1 MISNNVEASEKPL
14 NAANSADFRRIYN
27 ETMILLFKV
36 SWRIVNDEDAAEE
49 DEDTS
54 EDTTEEEDEPSEG
67 DEDMSGEDDGT
78 GDSSDEAEGDEPVS
92 DETEGDTSDM
102 TIE

>member
-36 SWRIVNDEDAAEE
+36 SWRIVMMKMQRK
-49 DEDTS
+49 TLF
-54 EDTTEEEDEPSEG
+54 
-67 DEDMSGEDDGT
+67 
-78 GDSSDEAEGDEPVS
+78 
-92 DETEGDTSDM
+92 
-102 TIE
+102 TILT

>member
-36 SWRIVNDEDAAEE
+36 SWRIVNDEDADLEIML
-49 DEDTS
+49 
-54 EDTTEEEDEPSEG
+54 G
-67 DEDMSGEDDGT
+67 DD
-78 GDSSDEAEGDEPVS
+78 
-92 DETEGDTSDM
+92 
-102 TIE
+102 

>member
-36 SWRIVNDEDAAEE
+36 SWRIVNDEDAAE
-49 DEDTS
+49 DIVHDSYIKAS
-54 EDTTEEEDEPSEG
+54 EKK
-67 DEDMSGEDDGT
+67 MSFDR
-78 GDSSDEAEGDEPVS
+78 
-92 DETEGDTSDM
+92 
-102 TIE
+102 